1 MRRARFSKWQQKACV
16 LLMTYCV
23 LTPAWADLQSVLE
36 HQFDEMANTT
46 RPGVYESQRRGVLAG
61 GQFIAKNHLFDE
73 NLIGFVPPAWKA
85 GCGGVDLFG
94 GSLSFIN
101 TDQIV
106 QLLRSI
112 AANAKGYAFQLA
124 LDNVFPDG
132 AKWIENFQKKVQAL
146 NQYLGNSCQLAQ
158 GIVSDVASSFN
169 LKHSTD
175 ASLKG
180 TLSGLFEDFFDA
192 RQELDGQSP
201 LEKLKQ
207 HRPDQYKQL
216 IGNLVWQQL
225 QRHQV
230 SRWFPS
236 GDSALM
242 EAVMSMTGTII
253 VGDLA
258 SSAEG
263 LTNAFAE
270 SAPVTP
276 ITILPGNKITL
287 ADLIEGGPVDLYS
300 CEADPEQCL
309 TAGKTKR
316 VQLKGLKT
324 VIQHA
329 LLGTGSRPGIIAKY
343 ASNAGALIDTERA
356 FVSNLPEGLGTLLHS
371 LALLSPEG
379 ATLFVTEASGALA
392 LSMAEHLTEE
402 VFRATRAAL
411 ANSDSP
417 YQKQALDTLNRA
429 QNTLRREYTTL
440 IHRYGSLASQIAQYS
455 SVLKAIRK
463 PAYVPDAAAVFHEA
477 E

>member
-1 MRRARFSKWQQKACV
+1 MRRARYSKWPQKACV
-16 LLMTYCV
+16 YLMALCV
-23 LTPAWADLQSVLE
+23 FTPAWADLQSILE
-36 HQFDEMANTT
+36 HQFDQMANTT

-73 NLIGFVPPAWKA
+73 NLVGFVPPSWKA

-158 GIVSDVASSFN
+158 GLVSDVASSFN

-207 HRPDQYKQL
+207 HRPDQYKTL

-225 QRHQV
+225 QHHQV
-230 SRWFPS
+230 SHWFPS

-242 EAVMSMTGTII
+242 EAVMSMTGTVI
-253 VGDLA
+253 VGDLV
-258 SSAEG
+258 SSNEG
-263 LTNAFAE
+263 QAAAFADA
-270 SAPVTP
+270 SPVTP
-276 ITILPGNKITL
+276 ITTLPGNKITL

-300 CEADPEQCL
+300 CAADPEQCL
-309 TAGKTKR
+309 TAGRTKR
-316 VQLKGLKT
+316 VRLKGLKT
-324 VIQHA
+324 VIQNV
-329 LLGTGSRPGIIAKY
+329 LLGTSSRPGVIAKY
-343 ASNAGALIDTERA
+343 ASNAGALTDAERA

-379 ATLFVTEASGALA
+379 ATLFVTESSGALA
-392 LSMAEHLTEE
+392 LAMAEHLSEE
-402 VFRATRAAL
+402 LFRATRAAL

-417 YQKQALDTLNRA
+417 YQKPALDTLNRS
-429 QNTLRREYTTL
+429 QNNLRREYTAL

-455 SVLKAIRK
+455 RMLNAIRK
-463 PAYVPDAAAVFHEA
+463 PVYVPDATAAFHEA
-477 E
+477 D